1 MTTEERLARLEE
13 LTAKLD
19 VNQLADG
26 EPSGYYTMIYSGE
39 QIDNAV
45 GDVIS
50 GNIVI
55 PSSTSGSTKK
65 FKLAVDDA
73 GTVTATEVTET

>member
-39 QIDNAV
+39 QIDTAV
-45 GDVIS
+45 GDVLS

-55 PSSTSGSTKK
+55 PSSTSGSSKK
-65 FKLAVDDA
+65 FRITVNDS
-73 GTVTATEVTET
+73 GTITATEVTS